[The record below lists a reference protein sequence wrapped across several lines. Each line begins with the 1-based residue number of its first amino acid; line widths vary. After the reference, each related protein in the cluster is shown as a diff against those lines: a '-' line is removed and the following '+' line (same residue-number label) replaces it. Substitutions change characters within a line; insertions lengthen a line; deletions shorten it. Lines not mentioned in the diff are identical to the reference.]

1 MLFMKKEEKKLSKKD
16 KVMIGGLAVLSAT
29 TIGLGVAC
37 ANTNHKLNLSRLEI
51 ENLKVETV
59 KIKERLDKVDA
70 VLIETNMLYAVLD
83 HFTRVKSMWATKVN
97 NRKTSVELGEVLG
110 AAGAGLLEVAEDR
123 YDDACK
129 RVEDTKE
136 LIELFK

>member
-1 MLFMKKEEKKLSKKD
+1 MKKEETKLSKKD
-16 KVMIGGLAVLSAT
+16 KVMIGGLAVLSVT

-37 ANTNHKLNLSRLEI
+37 TNTNHKLNLSRIEI
-51 ENLKVETV
+51 ENLKIENV
-59 KIKERLDKVDA
+59 KIKERLNR
-70 VLIETNMLYAVLD
+70 IEDVMVNTNILDTMLD
-83 HFTRVKSMWATKVN
+83 HFTRMKSSWATKVD
-97 NRKTSVELGEVLG
+97 NRQCRVELGKGLDVI
-110 AAGAGLLEVAEDR
+110 GAGLVEVAEDR